1 MRSSYL
7 LYVQSKTNDW
17 SEVIMN
23 LVISGFKV
31 KTDSE
36 DMFSLNDLHKA
47 AGGEDRHRP
56 SRWAD
61 SQHAKELAEEIG
73 KAGKR
78 ALVSR
83 QGGKTP
89 GTYVCR
95 ELVYAYAM
103 WLSPAFHLHVIRA
116 FDEMANSR
124 VADLER
130 QASRN
135 TARLESPYL
144 TDAIKHRRE
153 VQGKDVAHYHFS
165 NEFDLIN
172 RVALGQSA
180 KQYRETHGLGKEA
193 SIRDHLTPMEIRC
206 IEHLQRANATMI
218 DLGYDFERRKADL
231 HRLYVTRHAAAL
243 MAEIERISA

>member
-1 MRSSYL
+1 MTQL
-7 LYVQSKTNDW
+7 LIAGS
-17 SEVIMN
+17 
-23 LVISGFKV
+23 KV
-31 KTDSE
+31 KTDAE
-36 DMFSLNDLHKA
+36 GMFSLNDLHKA

-56 SRWAD
+56 SRWTD
-61 SQHAKELAEEIG
+61 SQQAKELAEEIG
-73 KAGKR
+73 KAGKG

-83 QGGKTP
+83 QGGKAP

-116 FDEMANSR
+116 FDDLANGR
-124 VADLER
+124 IADAER
-130 QASRN
+130 QAARN
-135 TARLESPYL
+135 TARLEAPYL

-180 KQYRETHGLGKEA
+180 KQYRESHGMGKDEP
-193 SIRDHLTPMEIRC
+193 IRDHLTPMEIRC

-218 DLGYDFERRKADL
+218 DLGFDFEKRKADL
-231 HRLYVTRHAAAL
+231 HRLYVTRHAAGL
-243 MAEIERISA
+243 MAEVERISV